1 MDGEMIKNACLFVN
15 QGIQY
20 EILKIISSQLI
31 IRTEFAVIVM
41 EVGRLKEKCFCYF
54 FVAL

>member
-1 MDGEMIKNACLFVN
+1 MDGEIIKNACLFMN

-20 EILKIISSQLI
+20 EILKITCSQLI

-41 EVGRLKEKCFCYF
+41 EVGRLKEKLFYYF